1 MNTLLN
7 HSEEMARAR
16 DRGRTSRAWRWF
28 SRRTIHAGRHYHD
41 LSWRTVWVQAGLS
54 AGLIAVS
61 RIDPGFALSPWM
73 LLAGA
78 VWAVLIARIA
88 LLKFTGSA
96 QRG

>member
-1 MNTLLN
+1 MN
-7 HSEEMARAR
+7 HSEQMRRAR

-41 LSWRTVWVQAGLS
+41 LSWRTVAVQAGLS
-54 AGLIAVS
+54 AGLIALS
-61 RIDPGFALSPWM
+61 RIDPGFALAPWM
-73 LLAGA
+73 LIAGV

-88 LLKFTGSA
+88 LLKLSGPA